1 MLQRTRPRPRC
12 PCVKEEW
19 PSRTRSSARVG
30 KKERGKDNTGV
41 CCIKG
46 MCSSS
51 EGWRVPLKPVSYTH
65 LTLPTICSV

>member
-1 MLQRTRPRPRC
+1 M
-12 PCVKEEW
+12 KKAEW

-46 MCSSS
+46 MCNSS
-51 EGWRVPLKPVSYTH
+51 EGWRAPLKQWWTPVSRPLETYRS
-65 LTLPTICSV
+65 L